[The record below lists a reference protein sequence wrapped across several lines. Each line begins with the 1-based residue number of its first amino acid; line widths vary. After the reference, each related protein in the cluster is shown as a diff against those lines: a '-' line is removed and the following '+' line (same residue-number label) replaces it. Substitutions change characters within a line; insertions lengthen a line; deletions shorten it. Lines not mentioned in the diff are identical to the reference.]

1 MKINKQET
9 QYWSILLAVA
19 LSIKLAIYF
28 LDSAPMFFL
37 GDSEVYINTALRGWI
52 PPDRSFVYGYIIRL
66 IAVTTHS
73 LQNLVLLQTILGAL
87 TAVLAAYIL
96 KSFFAVSHR
105 WAFGAA
111 VLCTIEPL
119 QLFYERYVMTETV
132 TLFIF
137 AILVAMIL
145 RYIRKPTIPRI
156 IITQLLGLM
165 LISMRMVYLPLVL
178 VMTVALPLFTFLKE
192 YFNDRN
198 VSNKRILLTALSHL
212 LIAITCMSILHSSYR
227 HLVGHLLH
235 RQPAYIYN
243 SGFSLLMCWAPIIEP
258 EDFGGNLGYKIF
270 ARLTQN
276 PKNRKKR
283 GAQLCW
289 RGGLK
294 DVITTLIPDPLK
306 AEQVAKNAAIHAAI
320 NNPTAL
326 LSLYWHTIKDY
337 WTIGYIK
344 GVMRFD
350 RGSTRPLSLKFQKE
364 LLQNFRLHSA
374 RQPYITTLTNWYF
387 FKAWPWYLFILLT
400 PLLALINLIFA
411 PPLRLYSS
419 VVFLLSCFLVTI
431 PATFPAVR
439 YMHPLG
445 WLSIIVLIPLLSR
458 LTRSHGYYSGIN
470 KLRG

>member
-1 MKINKQET
+1 MKVNKQET
-9 QYWSILLAVA
+9 QYWSILLIVA

-37 GDSEVYINTALRGWI
+37 GDSEAYINTALRGWI

-73 LQNLVLLQTILGAL
+73 LQNLVLFQTILSAL
-87 TAVLAAYIL
+87 TAVIVAYIL
-96 KSFFAVSHR
+96 KSFFVVSR
-105 WAFGAA
+105 KWAFGAT

-137 AILVAMIL
+137 AVLIVMIL
-145 RYIRKPTIPRI
+145 QYIRKPTITHI
-156 IITQLLGLM
+156 LITQLLGIM
-165 LISMRMVYLPLVL
+165 LISLRMVYLPFVL
-178 VMTVALPLFTFLKE
+178 VMTVALPLLIFFKKS
-192 YFNDRN
+192 FNDREIN
-198 VSNKRILLTALSHL
+198 NKKKLLTALSHL
-212 LIAITCMSILHSSYR
+212 LIAIACMSVLHSSYR

-243 SGFSLLMCWAPIIEP
+243 SGFSLLICWAPIIEP
-258 EDFGGNLGYKIF
+258 KDFNGNLGDKIF
-270 ARLTQN
+270 AMLTQD

-289 RGGLK
+289 QGGLK
-294 DVITTLIPDPLK
+294 DVITTFVPDQQK
-306 AEQVAKNAAIHAAI
+306 AEQAAKNAAIHAAVR
-320 NNPTAL
+320 NPKAL
-326 LSLYWHTIKDY
+326 LLLYWHDIKDY

-350 RGSTRPLSLKFQKE
+350 RGCDRPIPPEFQKK
-364 LLQNFRLHSA
+364 LLQKFHLRSV

-387 FKAWPWYLFILLT
+387 FRAWPWYLFLLLT
-400 PLLALINLIFA
+400 PLLALINLFFT
-411 PPLRLYSS
+411 PPLRLYSFI
-419 VVFLLSCFLVTI
+419 VFLLSCFLVTI

-445 WLSIIVLIPLLSR
+445 WLIIIVLIPMLSR
-458 LTRSHGYYSGIN
+458 LTHLITKKFVTGDH
-470 KLRG
+470 KQ